1 MGEGVG
7 KRIGVF
13 GGSFDPIHYG
23 HLLMA
28 EQCREFAEL
37 DSVVFIPAAQSPLKR
52 DAPIAQSRQRMEMLR
67 LATSGHDAFG
77 LDTCEL
83 DRSGP
88 SFTILTLQELSEK
101 SPADELFLIVGS
113 DSIKDF
119 GRWREPE
126 KILDLALPLIV
137 TRPGQPVDIDVL
149 RQYASPARWTK
160 IAQGQVR
167 APLVEIS
174 SSDMRRRIADGRS
187 IRYMTPRAV
196 EAYIYAQGVY
206 QSGQPA
212 SKS

>member
-37 DSVVFIPAAQSPLKR
+37 DTVVFIPAAQSPLKPS
-52 DAPIAQSRQRMEMLR
+52 APIAQPRQRMEMLR
-67 LATSGHDAFG
+67 LATSGHDAFA

-83 DRSGP
+83 DRTGP
-88 SFTILTLQELSEK
+88 SYTILTLQTWAEK
-101 SPADELFLIVGS
+101 SPDDELFLILGS
-113 DSIKDF
+113 DAVKDF
-119 GRWREPE
+119 GQWRAPE
-126 KILDLALPLIV
+126 KILELALPLIV
-137 TRPGQPVDIDVL
+137 SRPGPRVDIELL
-149 RQYASPARWTK
+149 RKYASPKRWTK
-160 IAQGQVR
+160 ISQGQVR

-174 SSDMRRRIADGRS
+174 SSDMRRRIAEGRS

-196 EAYIYAQGVY
+196 EAYIYAQGIY
-206 QSGQPA
+206 RPIQSTP
-212 SKS
+212 KS